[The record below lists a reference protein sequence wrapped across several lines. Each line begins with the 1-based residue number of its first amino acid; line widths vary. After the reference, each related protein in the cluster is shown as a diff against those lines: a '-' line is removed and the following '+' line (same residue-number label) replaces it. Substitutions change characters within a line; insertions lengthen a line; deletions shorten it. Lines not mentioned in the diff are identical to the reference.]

1 MKLKIL
7 FAAAECAPLIRVGGL
22 ADIVGSLS
30 KALRKLDVEVAIAL
44 PGYRGLVTDR
54 RGSSSV
60 KTLPDTDI
68 PLFIVEHKEY
78 FGASE
83 KPYLGKERDP
93 KRFAYFS
100 RQVVSQLVGRGA
112 GNQFKPD
119 IIHVCDWHT
128 SLIPALVRGLGT
140 PPATVLTIYNLAM
153 QGISPRDVF
162 FPAGLSVSDLHSLDW
177 DFQDR
182 KVDFLL
188 QGILNTSVI
197 STVSPTYAREIM
209 TPEFGE
215 GLHDILKVRGE
226 RVLGVLNGI
235 DYVRYNPARDK
246 AIFQTYDLDNFSKGK
261 AANKEALQKELGLT
275 VNKEAML
282 VGLVARLVDQK
293 GLSLLSEGLE
303 RMMELPL
310 QFVVVGEGD
319 KRYERQLADCTT
331 RHPSKF
337 STHIGKD
344 DSLARKVYAA
354 ADLFLIP
361 SRFEP
366 CGSSQMVA
374 MRYGALP
381 LVRAA
386 GGLRDSVID
395 GKDGFVF
402 EKYEAGQMLATLRRT
417 LRIFGTA
424 SWKRMVEQAMQRD
437 FSWEKAAEKHLKL
450 YERALELAKEDW
462 R

>member
-7 FAAAECAPLIRVGGL
+7 FVAAECSPLVRVGGL
-22 ADIVGSLS
+22 ADVVGSLS
-30 KALRKLDVEVAIAL
+30 KTLRKLDIEVAIAL
-44 PGYRGLVTDR
+44 PGYRGLVADQ

-83 KPYLGKERDP
+83 RPYLGKENDP

-100 RQVVSQLVGRGA
+100 RQVVSQLVGLGA
-112 GNQFKPD
+112 KSRFKPD
-119 IIHVCDWHT
+119 VIHVCDWHA
-128 SLIPALVRGLGT
+128 SLIPALVRKANV

-153 QGISPRDVF
+153 QGISPGDVF
-162 FPAGLSVSDLHSLDW
+162 FPAGLSESDLHSLDW

-182 KVDFLL
+182 KVDLLL

-235 DYVRYNPARDK
+235 DYARYDPARDK
-246 AIFQTYDLDNFSKGK
+246 KLFQTYDLDSFSRGK
-261 AANKEALQKELGLT
+261 AANKEALQKELGLE
-275 VNKEAML
+275 VNKEVML
-282 VGLVARLVDQK
+282 VGFVARLVDQK
-293 GLSLLSEGLE
+293 GLSLISEGLE

-310 QFVVVGEGD
+310 QFVVVGGGD
-319 KRYERQLADCTT
+319 KRYERQLADYAT
-331 RHPSKF
+331 RYPSKF
-337 STHIGKD
+337 STHIGEND
-344 DSLARKVYAA
+344 VLAREVYAA
-354 ADLFLIP
+354 TDLFLIP

-366 CGSSQMVA
+366 CGSSQMIA
-374 MRYGALP
+374 MHYGALP
-381 LVRAA
+381 LARAA

-395 GKDGFVF
+395 GQDGFVF
-402 EKYEAGQMLATLRRT
+402 EKYEVGQMLATLRRAI
-417 LRIFGTA
+417 RIFGTA
-424 SWKRMVEQAMQRD
+424 TWKRMIEQAMQRD
-437 FSWEKAAEKHLKL
+437 FSWERAAEKYLSL
-450 YERALELAKEDW
+450 YERALALAKEDW